1 MGVDNPAQTLLWER
15 DPTEQEN
22 KQKTDWQKVF
32 TPTLWSHQLLQGTQ
46 DRGKKNYAQIK
57 LKAARAGCKKA
68 AEKLVFKGLAP
79 TVSTRLPIF
88 IPLNSSAVFQKCKSH
103 ILMWFDQQF
112 YTTQPWPLSLSATHL
127 YCWYAWLFYSVDH
140 V

>member
-79 TVSTRLPIF
+79 TVSTWLPIF
-88 IPLNSSAVFQKCKSH
+88 IPLNSSAVFQNVSP
-103 ILMWFDQQF
+103 I
-112 YTTQPWPLSLSATHL
+112 Y
-127 YCWYAWLFYSVDH
+127 
-140 V
+140 